1 MYNNDTAYVSNGLTF
16 NRFLAKSFGVMALG
30 IFLTAVIA
38 LVSFPLLIQIIV
50 RFGMIGILLIYGA
63 QLGLTFF
70 FGSRLMTMKKATAY
84 LCFFIYCAISGLTFS
99 TIPLYYDGGTIALAL
114 FMTAVMF
121 GCMAFIGLTTKMDFT
136 KMTPYLSAGLMAI
149 IILTLVNQLF
159 IHSSMTALMI
169 DYAVIIIFLVM
180 IAHDMQMLRSI
191 YNEISYDD
199 TLTTKVAV
207 YGAFSIY
214 LDFINIFI
222 RILSILGRSNNDN

>member
-1 MYNNDTAYVSNGLTF
+1 MYNNNTAYVSNGLTF
-16 NRFLAKSFGVMALG
+16 NRFLAKSFGVMAIG
-30 IFLTAVIA
+30 IFITAIIA
-38 LVSFPLLIQIIV
+38 LFSFPLLLQIIV
-50 RFGMIGILLIYGA
+50 RFGMIGILLVYGA
-63 QLGLTFF
+63 QIGLTFF
-70 FGSRLMTMKKATAY
+70 FSSRLMTMKKSTAY

-99 TIPLYYDGGTIALAL
+99 TIPLYYDGATIGIAL

-136 KMTPYLSAGLMAI
+136 RMTPYLAVGLMAI

-159 IHSSMTALMI
+159 IHSSTTALMI

-180 IAHDMQMLRSI
+180 IAHDMQILRSL
-191 YNEISYDD
+191 YSQISYDESM
-199 TLTTKVAV
+199 TTKVAV